1 VPNAANYPGDYKSG
15 QDQAGWEF
23 YMSGSSGETAFYPA
37 SGYRL
42 AATGAMYSERSI
54 GFFWSSTPYNGT
66 NGRYLYFY
74 ATNVNPQNNAS
85 RAYGFPVRC
94 IQE

>member
-37 SGYRL
+37 SGYRYVI
-42 AATGAMYSERSI
+42 TGAMNVERGNGCS
-54 GFFWSSTPYNGT
+54 WSSTPYST
-66 NGRYLYFY
+66 NGRYLGFGV
-74 ATNVNPQNNAS
+74 TFVLPQNTAN
-85 RAYGFPVRC
+85 RGGGYPVRC